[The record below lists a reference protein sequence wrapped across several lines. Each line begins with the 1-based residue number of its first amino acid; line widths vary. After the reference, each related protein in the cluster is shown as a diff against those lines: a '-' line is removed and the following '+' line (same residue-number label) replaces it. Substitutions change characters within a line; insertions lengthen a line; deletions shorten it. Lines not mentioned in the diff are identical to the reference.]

1 MESFLHQ
8 FFTINAL
15 GNLRKKNQ
23 FQQNRILENSNLT
36 NFLSDSTGYIFSN
49 NIHVQRLRAKKINT
63 QIREI
68 TTHPLELIASSEA
81 EKEIESRVID
91 VLRRQ
96 SAELEPATGVEPSLT
111 DDELKA
117 YLKEVLEETGKQS

>member
-1 MESFLHQ
+1 
-8 FFTINAL
+8 
-15 GNLRKKNQ
+15 
-23 FQQNRILENSNLT
+23 
-36 NFLSDSTGYIFSN
+36 
-49 NIHVQRLRAKKINT
+49 
-63 QIREI
+63 
-68 TTHPLELIASSEA
+68 LELIASSEA

>member
-1 MESFLHQ
+1 MPVS
-8 FFTINAL
+8 INAL